1 MNNNEKIDAQSSLLS
16 ELEKMKITELRKYV
30 FDNQLTDD
38 YSVNTLKR
46 QQLIDF
52 ILVSYSLTQLHL
64 FS

>member
-52 ILVSYSLTQLHL
+52 ILVSYSLTQLHF